1 MGRHTQILFYPQ
13 VLSMLQFPYCSC
25 TQQHQHV
32 DLARSENWHL
42 RQNRQVS
49 ILWLPLSLHPHTDTF
64 SSGKSSFI
72 SSILRMVELSS
83 GKITLDNHDLS
94 TLPRPLIRKRLI
106 CLTQDPFLFTGSIRL
121 NADPLGE
128 VSDHEIVC
136 AIQKVGLWDVIAAK
150 VEGGK
155 EADDAVLNAVMDE
168 NFLSHGQRQLF
179 CLARAMLRKSSLLI
193 LDEPTSRYVPLPTIS
208 LGSVP
213 TNKQRRRQDRCA
225 DAKDHSLGIQK
236 PYYHHDCTSLG

>member
-1 MGRHTQILFYPQ
+1 MQ
-13 VLSMLQFPYCSC
+13 
-25 TQQHQHV
+25 
-32 DLARSENWHL
+32 
-42 RQNRQVS
+42 
-49 ILWLPLSLHPHTDTF
+49 TDTCN
-64 SSGKSSFI
+64 SGKSSFI

-106 CLTQDPFLFTGSIRL
+106 CFTQDPFLFTGSIRL

-155 EADDAVLNAVMDE
+155 EADDAVLKALMDE

-179 CLARAMLRKSSLLI
+179 CLARAMLRRSSLLI
-193 LDEPTSRYVPLPTIS
+193 LDEPTSRYASLPTLS
-208 LGSVP
+208 LGSVL
-213 TNKQRRRQDRCA
+213 TIRQRRRQDRCA
-225 DAKDHSLGIQK
+225 DAKDHPLGIQK
-236 PYYHHDCTSLG
+236 PYYHHDRASLG